1 MSSTNFRVESFR
13 PWNPSQAKSRT
24 LRESPGTCRYPSPV
38 SITAASPP
46 LNPNKVGIRSIEID
60 THKVERHP
68 LPSRPPTEV
77 CLEGQHSETQVTR
90 SESVGVGRTPSAI
103 NYPETVNLDNTTQ
116 PQHTV
121 DIDDVAFTR
130 SADNLPQEADLQYL
144 NLGWHDSELV
154 DFDRQEPHT
163 VDSGC
168 VNRQAEQDLN
178 IEAIDPAVL
187 SNCDPPATEQAQMTE
202 GINGIAVYPE
212 GNSAISRRFQG
223 KASPRQ
229 SRRQC
234 PKKMM
239 GTWCPSKTT
248 KTSCVRKRHMKES
261 SGPSNKISGARQSN
275 SSAKICAQFS
285 ALPVE
290 DRIEFLSW
298 LFEGALTHCALTSS
312 NTNVSC
318 PSGSISSYR
327 GSATFDSEHRSLN
340 IESDEMQHNSSRK
353 GLQWSMEEDHL
364 LVQLRDERN
373 LPWSEVAKQFS
384 QRFPGRSQGAIQVY
398 WSTSHKN
405 RK

>member
-13 PWNPSQAKSRT
+13 PWNPSQAKSQS

-90 SESVGVGRTPSAI
+90 SESVGVGQTPLAI
-103 NYPETVNLDNTTQ
+103 HYPETANLDNTTQ

-121 DIDDVAFTR
+121 DIDEVAFT
-130 SADNLPQEADLQYL
+130 SSPDNLPQEADLQSL

-168 VNRQAEQDLN
+168 VNRQAEQGMN

-202 GINGIAVYPE
+202 GQSFTPPKQTTKSKE
-212 GNSAISRRFQG
+212 DDGNLVPVKNHKNLMCQEEAYERELRSVQQDFL
-223 KASPRQ
+223 
-229 SRRQC
+229 
-234 PKKMM
+234 
-239 GTWCPSKTT
+239 CPSEQFF
-248 KTSCVRKRHMKES
+248 RKDL
-261 SGPSNKISGARQSN
+261 
-275 SSAKICAQFS
+275 C
-285 ALPVE
+285 
-290 DRIEFLSW
+290 
-298 LFEGALTHCALTSS
+298 
-312 NTNVSC
+312 
-318 PSGSISSYR
+318 SI
-327 GSATFDSEHRSLN
+327 
-340 IESDEMQHNSSRK
+340 
-353 GLQWSMEEDHL
+353 
-364 LVQLRDERN
+364 LRT
-373 LPWSEVAKQFS
+373 
-384 QRFPGRSQGAIQVY
+384 PG
-398 WSTSHKN
+398 
-405 RK
+405 